1 MALDGI
7 GSVLLQRPQHGG
19 KASDPKVAPCWAHLI
34 CFKKI
39 LSSCCCPGVEAK
51 VMKQFVAIAVLAPFV
66 VAAHSAPSINIG
78 AMYEYMDPGKSTLL
92 KRVRN
97 SGDSTAFVK
106 VSVTE
111 IVYAN
116 DKFSEQAVASV
127 ADTRGG
133 RGHTLVASPA
143 RSIIPA
149 GGAQATRFLHLGNRD
164 QEQYYRVRFEPVVP
178 QLNDE
183 FGLSLEEE
191 EKYKDSLA
199 AAVTVMTGYGAVL
212 IVPPE
217 NVSYNTETRETPD
230 EFVVHNAGNA
240 FVLVDDFYDCE
251 TESKE
256 CKTPL
261 VHHVRPQVTRVFKK
275 EAGRHY
281 RFNLVEGNRKK
292 ALAFGK

>member
-1 MALDGI
+1 
-7 GSVLLQRPQHGG
+7 
-19 KASDPKVAPCWAHLI
+19 
-34 CFKKI
+34 
-39 LSSCCCPGVEAK
+39 
-51 VMKQFVAIAVLAPFV
+51 MKQFVAIAVFAPFA

-78 AMYEYMDPGKSTLL
+78 AMYEYMDPNKSTLL

-106 VSVTE
+106 VSITE
-111 IVYAN
+111 IVYA
-116 DKFSEQAVASV
+116 DGKPSEQPVASV
-127 ADTRGG
+127 TDTRDG
-133 RGHTLVASPA
+133 RGHALVASPA

-149 GGAQATRFLHLGNRD
+149 RGAQVTRFLHLGNRD
-164 QEQYYRVRFEPVVP
+164 QEQYYRVRFSPVVP
-178 QLNDE
+178 QLSDE
-183 FGLSLEEE
+183 FGLSPEEE
-191 EKYKDSLA
+191 EEYKDSLA

-217 NVSYNTETRETPD
+217 KAVYNTETRETPD

-251 TESKE
+251 TASKE
-256 CKTPL
+256 CNTPL
-261 VHHVRPQVTRVFKK
+261 VHHVRPQVTRIFKK